1 MFSSIHL
8 PPENWTDF
16 YLKSSRRAPEFI
28 CQSLL
33 ALSEHSLCE
42 HSLLSCSVQATVL
55 QVREKRI
62 FHIMVQTS
70 TARQLDGPV
79 ASPISHRPV
88 SRPENPSLTSDPCF
102 KRGQLFQHPVSR
114 VDFSQLSVTLGCFAN
129 ERVM

>member
-1 MFSSIHL
+1 M
-8 PPENWTDF
+8 
-16 YLKSSRRAPEFI
+16 R
-28 CQSLL
+28 
-33 ALSEHSLCE
+33 ALSALQLSSGHSFTGE
-42 HSLLSCSVQATVL
+42 G
-55 QVREKRI
+55 KRI

-114 VDFSQLSVTLGCFAN
+114 VDFSQLSVTLGCVAN